1 MFLLDPANVD
11 PASVD
16 SASVDPGPGAPQD
29 LVFSAS
35 DLVAASECEYRT
47 LRILDEKLG
56 RSPKAEFPDDV
67 MQRRAGALG
76 DKHEAKVL
84 AGLIAQYGEWDAARG
99 SGVYSIERGENSRG
113 GLAAKQAETEL
124 ALRAGADVVFQATFF
139 DGEFLGYADFIV
151 NEAAGT
157 GVPGRYEVWDTKL
170 ARHAK
175 VGALLQLAAYGDQ
188 LMGMGLDPAPR
199 VTLVL
204 GAVVDGDYV
213 RSHHSLPD
221 LLPVFRERRDRF
233 RALTAAHREGGS
245 AVQWQ
250 QPGVAYCGRCNYCA
264 EQVQSH
270 RDLLMVGGMTT
281 LRRKKLIAD
290 GITTIDALADLP
302 PGRASGS
309 MVRLRD
315 QARMQLGRDIPDG
328 SRTFAKDG
336 EDHTVTFKV
345 LPENALAT
353 IPAPSPGD
361 IFFDFEGDPLWQDPA
376 TSQWG
381 LEYLFGVVE
390 APVAKTL
397 VADGDATGAH
407 AADKPVFRPFWA
419 HSRNEER
426 QAFLDFL
433 AYVEE
438 RRARYPDMH
447 VYHYAAYEK
456 SALRNLSVRHLAGE
470 EIVDDWLRDGL
481 LVDLY
486 ATARHSLR
494 ISEPSYS
501 IKKLE
506 PLYMGDNLRSGDV
519 KDAGASVVAYAGYC
533 AARDDGDPTTAAQ
546 ILASISD
553 YNEYDCL
560 STLRLRHWLLGLRPL
575 QAGGPQPGGSS
586 DDGGRAAPSS
596 SAVAAPP
603 PLPEPEPT
611 PEERRL
617 KEYLAGLPDTR
628 PWTNDERAI
637 AMVAAAMGYHRRERK
652 QFWWE
657 HFDRTESEID
667 NWSDHRNVFVV
678 DTAEVLTDWVLAKPG
693 ARMRTRTLKLTGTM
707 SEGSDFKPATT
718 WCRLYDSP
726 VPDGL
731 KDPLGSP
738 AGRGFTFGTLVTAVA
753 DHPRVA
759 GQSTLTI
766 EERETGKVPA
776 YPHIPVALTE
786 DQPIRTASIEAALAE
801 LVQIVG
807 ASVPALPEHPG
818 VDILRKVPPRFLSL
832 PTPAAV
838 EADSGGAADYVT
850 AITASLLDLDRSYL
864 AVQGPPGT
872 GKTYVGSHVI
882 ARLVDAGWKIG
893 VVGQSHAVVENML
906 GTAIETAGVD
916 PARVAKK
923 LAAPHPVLW
932 HRTSDDD
939 VAALLG
945 SPGGCLVGGTAWTM
959 TGRSVP
965 AGSLDLL
972 VIDEAGQFS
981 LANTLAVARAAKR
994 LLLLGDPQQ
1003 LPQVTQGSHPEPVDE
1018 SALGWLAAGHATLPT
1033 ELGYFLADSWRMHPD
1048 LCRAV
1053 SVLSYEGKL
1062 EAAPAA
1068 SLRSLAELPA
1078 GVDTVFV
1085 VHNGNTTSSAEE
1097 AAEVVRQAQRHIG
1110 LKWIPGGDKPA
1121 RALTPEDILVVAA
1134 YNAQVQLIRQALQH
1148 AGLAGVRVGTVDK
1161 FQGQEAPVVL
1171 VSMACSAVAEAP
1183 RGAEFLLNRNRINV
1197 AVSRGQWRAV
1207 IIRSPGLTNYMPA
1220 KPAALE
1226 ELGAFIGL
1234 SVNHVPPAKQG
1245 RFMG

>member
-1 MFLLDPANVD
+1 MFLLDPAT
-11 PASVD
+11 AE
-16 SASVDPGPGAPQD
+16 PGAVEPGAAPD
-29 LVFSAS
+29 LVFSAT

-56 RSPKAEFPDDV
+56 RSPKADFPEDE

-84 AGLIAQYGEWDAARG
+84 AGLIAQYGEWDAGRG
-99 SGVYSIERGENSRG
+99 AGVYSIGRGDAVRAD
-113 GLAAKQAETEL
+113 LVAKQAETEL

-157 GVPGRYEVWDTKL
+157 GMPGRYEVWDTKL

-188 LMGMGLDPAPR
+188 LIGMGLDPSPK

-213 RSHHSLPD
+213 RSIHSLPD
-221 LLPVFRERRDRF
+221 LLPVFRERRDHF
-233 RALTAAHREGGS
+233 RALTAGHREGGS
-245 AVQWQ
+245 AVRWQ
-250 QPGVAYCGRCNYCA
+250 QPGITCCGRCTYCA
-264 EQVQSH
+264 EQVQAH
-270 RDLLMVGGMTT
+270 RDLLMVGGMST
-281 LRRKKLIAD
+281 LRRKKLLAE

-302 PGRASGS
+302 PERATGS
-309 MVRLRD
+309 LARLRD
-315 QARMQLGRDIPDG
+315 QARMQLGRDVPHG
-328 SRTFAKDG
+328 SRTFTKDG
-336 EDHTVTFKV
+336 EDHTVSFKV
-345 LPENALAT
+345 LPGNALGS

-381 LEYLFGVVE
+381 LEYLFGVIE
-390 APVAKTL
+390 APDAN
-397 VADGDATGAH
+397 AD
-407 AADKPVFRPFWA
+407 AAGKPVFRPFWA
-419 HSRNEER
+419 HSRSEER

-456 SALRNLSVRHLAGE
+456 SALRNLSVTHLAGE
-470 EIVDDWLRDGL
+470 DIVDNWLREGV

-506 PLYMGDNLRSGDV
+506 PLYMGSNLRSGDV
-519 KDAGASVVAYAGYC
+519 KDAGASVVAYAAYC
-533 AARDDGDPTTAAQ
+533 AARDDGDAAGARG

-560 STLRLRHWLLGLRPL
+560 STLRLRDWLLDLRSSAAGAPPGEPSGADTHDAGPQRPL
-575 QAGGPQPGGSS
+575 
-586 DDGGRAAPSS
+586 
-596 SAVAAPP
+596 
-603 PLPEPEPT
+603 LPDVPDAEPT
-611 PEERRL
+611 PEELRL
-617 KEYLAGLPDTR
+617 REYLASLPDTR

-637 AMVAAAMGYHRRERK
+637 AMVAAATGYHRRERK

-667 NWSDHRNVFVV
+667 HWSEHRNVFVV
-678 DTAEVLTDWVLAKPG
+678 DSAEVVSDWVLARPTV
-693 ARMRTRTLKLTGTM
+693 RMRTRVVRLSGTM
-707 SEGSDFKPATT
+707 SEGSDFKPGST

-731 KDPLGSP
+731 EDPQGNLL
-738 AGRGFTFGTLVTAVA
+738 ARGYAFGTVVTAVE
-753 DHPRVA
+753 DHPDVPGR
-759 GQSTLTI
+759 TIITI
-766 EERETGKVPA
+766 EEKETGKVPA
-776 YPHIPVALTE
+776 YPHFPVALTE
-786 DQPIRTASIEAALAE
+786 DQPVATVSIEAALAE
-801 LVQIVG
+801 LAQSVG
-807 ASVPALPEHPG
+807 ASVPLLPEHPG
-818 VDILRKVPPRFLSL
+818 VDILRKVPPRFHSL
-832 PTPAAV
+832 PGPADV
-838 EADSGGAADYVT
+838 GTDSSGAADYAT
-850 AITASLLDLDRSYL
+850 AITRSLLDLDHSYL

-872 GKTYVGSHVI
+872 GKTFVGSHVI
-882 ARLVDAGWKIG
+882 ARLVEEGWKIG

-906 GTAIETAGVD
+906 CTAINTAGVD
-916 PARVAKK
+916 PDCVAKK
-923 LAAPHPVLW
+923 LVSKHDVPW
-932 HRTSDDD
+932 RRTKETD
-939 VAALLG
+939 VAALLA

-959 TGRSVP
+959 TGKSVP

-981 LANTLAVARAAKR
+981 LANTLAVARSAKR

-1033 ELGYFLADSWRMHPD
+1033 ELGYFLADSWRMHPE

-1053 SVLSYEGKL
+1053 SVLSYDGKL
-1062 EAAPAA
+1062 ESAPAA
-1068 SLRSLAELPA
+1068 SLRSLAEVPP
-1078 GVDTVFV
+1078 GVETVLV
-1085 VHNGNTTSSAEE
+1085 EHSGNTTSSPEE
-1097 AAEVVRQAQRHIG
+1097 AAEVVRQARRHIG
-1110 LKWIPGGDKPA
+1110 RKWIGGGEPPA
-1121 RALTPEDILVVAA
+1121 RPLAAEDVLVVAA
-1134 YNAQVQLIRQALQH
+1134 YNAQVQLIRHALQG
-1148 AGLAGVRVGTVDK
+1148 AGLDGVRVGTVDK

-1207 IIRSPGLTNYMPA
+1207 IVRSPELTNYMPR
-1220 KPAALE
+1220 KPKVLE

-1234 SVNHVPPAKQG
+1234 SPRTVGGWTVGGLTTAGRTSAGRPPAA
-1245 RFMG
+1245 

>member
-1 MFLLDPANVD
+1 MFLLDPAT
-11 PASVD
+11 A
-16 SASVDPGPGAPQD
+16 DPGAAPD

-56 RSPKAEFPDDV
+56 RTPKADFPDDE

-84 AGLIAQYGEWDAARG
+84 AGLIAQYGEWEAGRG
-99 SGVYSIERGENSRG
+99 AGVYSIERGGNVRAD
-113 GLAAKQAETEL
+113 LVAKQAETEL

-157 GVPGRYEVWDTKL
+157 GLPGRYEVWDTKL

-188 LMGMGLDPAPR
+188 LIGMGLGPSPK

-213 RSHHSLPD
+213 RSVHSLPD

-233 RALTAAHREGGS
+233 RALTAAHRDAGS
-245 AVQWQ
+245 AVQWLQ
-250 QPGVAYCGRCNYCA
+250 AGITCCGRCTYCA
-264 EQVQSH
+264 EEVQAH
-270 RDLLMVGGMTT
+270 RDLLMVGGMST
-281 LRRKKLIAD
+281 LRRKKLLAE
-290 GITTIDALADLP
+290 GISTIDALADLP
-302 PGRASGS
+302 ADRAAGS
-309 MVRLRD
+309 LARLRD
-315 QARMQLGRDIPDG
+315 QARMQLGRDVPHG
-328 SRTFAKDG
+328 ARTFTKDG
-336 EDHTVTFKV
+336 EDHTVSFKV
-345 LPENALAT
+345 LPENTLAS

-381 LEYLFGVVE
+381 LEYLFGVIE
-390 APVAKTL
+390 AP
-397 VADGDATGAH
+397 DAA
-407 AADKPVFRPFWA
+407 ASVADKPVFRPFWA
-419 HSRNEER
+419 HSRSEER

-456 SALRNLSVRHLAGE
+456 SALRNLSVTHLAGE
-470 EIVDDWLRDGL
+470 DIVDNWLREGV

-506 PLYMGDNLRSGDV
+506 PLYMGSNLRSGDV
-519 KDAGASVVAYAGYC
+519 KDAGASVVAYAAYC
-533 AARDDGDPTTAAQ
+533 AARDDGDAAGARG

-560 STLRLRHWLLGLRPL
+560 STLRLRDWLLHLRSSTPGSP
-575 QAGGPQPGGSS
+575 AGGPSGAQTHDAGGP
-586 DDGGRAAPSS
+586 R
-596 SAVAAPP
+596 
-603 PLPEPEPT
+603 PLLPDVPEAEPT
-611 PEERRL
+611 PEELRL
-617 KEYLAGLPDTR
+617 REYLAGLPDTR

-637 AMVAAAMGYHRRERK
+637 AMVAAATGYHRRERK

-667 NWSDHRNVFVV
+667 HWSEHRNVFVV
-678 DTAEVLTDWVLAKPG
+678 DSAEAVSDWVLARPTV
-693 ARMRTRTLKLTGTM
+693 RMRTRVLKLSGSM
-707 SEGSDFKPATT
+707 SEGSDFKPGST

-731 KDPLGSP
+731 EDPKGNLL
-738 AGRGFTFGTLVTAVA
+738 ARGYAFGTLVTSVE
-753 DHPRVA
+753 DHPDVP
-759 GQSTLTI
+759 GKTIITI
-766 EERETGKVPA
+766 EEKETGKVPA
-776 YPHIPVALTE
+776 YPHFPVALTE
-786 DQPIRTASIEAALAE
+786 DQPVATLSIEAALAE
-801 LVQIVG
+801 LAQSVG
-807 ASVPALPEHPG
+807 ASVPRLPEHPG
-818 VDILRKVPPRFLSL
+818 VDILRKVPPRFRSL
-832 PTPAAV
+832 PGPAGV
-838 EADSGGAADYVT
+838 GTDSSGAADYVT
-850 AITASLLDLDRSYL
+850 AITRSLLDLDRSYL

-882 ARLVDAGWKIG
+882 ARLVEEGWKIG

-906 GTAIETAGVD
+906 CTAIRTAGVD
-916 PARVAKK
+916 PDRVAKK
-923 LAAPHPVLW
+923 LVSKHDVPWRHSKE
-932 HRTSDDD
+932 TD
-939 VAALLG
+939 VAAVLA
-945 SPGGCLVGGTAWTM
+945 SRGGCLVGGTAWTM
-959 TGRSVP
+959 TGKSVP
-965 AGSLDLL
+965 TGSLDLL

-981 LANTLAVARAAKR
+981 LANTLAVARSAKR

-1018 SALGWLAAGHATLPT
+1018 SALGWLAAGHATLPA
-1033 ELGYFLADSWRMHPD
+1033 ELGYFLADSWRMHPE

-1062 EAAPAA
+1062 ESAPAA
-1068 SLRSLAELPA
+1068 SLRSLAEVPP
-1078 GVDTVFV
+1078 GVETVFV
-1085 VHNGNTTSSAEE
+1085 PHSGNTTSSPEE
-1097 AAEVVRQAQRHIG
+1097 AAEVVSQARRHIG
-1110 LKWIPGGDKPA
+1110 LKWTGGGDAPA
-1121 RALTPEDILVVAA
+1121 RPLSANDVLVVAA
-1134 YNAQVQLIRQALQH
+1134 YNAQVQLIRHTLQQ
-1148 AGLAGVRVGTVDK
+1148 AGLDGVRVGTVDK

-1207 IIRSPGLTNYMPA
+1207 ILRSPELTNYMPR
-1220 KPAALE
+1220 KPEVLE

-1234 SVNHVPPAKQG
+1234 SPRTGSG
-1245 RFMG
+1245 RSRAPSKATVSGR

>member
-1 MFLLDPANVD
+1 MFLLDPAIESGT
-11 PASVD
+11 P
-16 SASVDPGPGAPQD
+16 D

-35 DLVAASECEYRT
+35 DLVAANECEYRT

-56 RSPKAEFPDDV
+56 RSPKAQFPEDE
-67 MQRRAGALG
+67 MQRRAGKLG
-76 DKHEAKVL
+76 DRHEEKVL
-84 AGLIAQYGEWDAARG
+84 AGLIQQYGSWDAGRG
-99 SGVYSIERGENSRG
+99 AGVYCIDRGDNTRG
-113 GLAAKQAETEL
+113 DLLAKQAETEL

-157 GVPGRYEVWDTKL
+157 ANPGRYEVWDTKL

-188 LMGMGLDPAPR
+188 LIGMGLEPSPR

-233 RALTAAHREGGS
+233 RELTAAHREQDA

-250 QPGVAYCGRCNYCA
+250 QAGVTYCGRCNYCA
-264 EQVQSH
+264 EQVQAH

-281 LRRKKLIAD
+281 VRRKKLIAE
-290 GITTIDALADLP
+290 GITTIDALAGLP
-302 PGRASGS
+302 PGKASGS
-309 MVRLRD
+309 VVRLRD
-315 QARMQLGRDIPDG
+315 QARMQLGRDVPDG
-328 SRTFAKDG
+328 SRTFTKDG
-336 EDHTVTFKV
+336 EEHTVAFKV

-390 APVAKTL
+390 APAGQ
-397 VADGDATGAH
+397 DGGGGR
-407 AADKPVFRPFWA
+407 PVFRPFWA
-419 HSRNEER
+419 HSRSGER

-438 RRARYPDMH
+438 RRARFPDMH

-470 EIVDDWLRDGL
+470 DIVDNWLREGV

-506 PLYMGDNLRSGDV
+506 PLYMGANLRSGEV
-519 KDAGASVVAYAGYC
+519 KDAGASVVAYAAYC
-533 AARDDGDPTTAAQ
+533 AARDGGDTAEAAR

-560 STLRLRHWLLGLRPL
+560 STLRLRDWLLELRGSAPGPLRP
-575 QAGGPQPGGSS
+575 GVPE
-586 DDGGRAAPSS
+586 
-596 SAVAAPP
+596 APP
-603 PLPEPEPT
+603 APEAPRVPKVAEAQPT
-611 PEERRL
+611 PGELRL
-617 KEYLAGLPDTR
+617 QEYLAGLPDTR

-637 AMVAAAMGYHRRERK
+637 AMVAAATGYHRRERK

-657 HFDRTESEID
+657 HFDRTEAEID
-667 NWSDHRNVFVV
+667 HWSDHRNVFVV
-678 DTAEVLTDWVLAKPG
+678 DTAEVVADWAMAKPT
-693 ARMRTRTLKLTGTM
+693 ARMRTRTLRLTGTM
-707 SEGSDFKPATT
+707 SEGSDFKPGST

-726 VPDGL
+726 LPEGL
-731 KDPLGSP
+731 EESSGT
-738 AGRGFTFGTLVTAVA
+738 AGRGFTFGTLVTAVE
-753 DHPRVA
+753 DHPRIP
-759 GQSTLTI
+759 GQSRITI
-766 EERETGKVPA
+766 EEKETGKVPA

-786 DQPIRTASIEAALAE
+786 DQPLRTASIEAALAE
-801 LVQIVG
+801 LAEDVG
-807 ASVPALPEHPG
+807 AVVPSLPRHPG
-818 VDILRKVPPRFLSL
+818 VDILRKLPPRFRSLSG
-832 PTPAAV
+832 PAPVGAGSP
-838 EADSGGAADYVT
+838 ETGNSGAPDYVT
-850 AITASLLDLDRSYL
+850 AITGSLLDLDHSYL

-882 ARLVDAGWKIG
+882 ARLVRQGWKVG

-906 GTAIETAGVD
+906 CTAIESAGVD
-916 PARVAKK
+916 PGRVAKK
-923 LAAPHPVLW
+923 VVGDHAVPW
-932 HRTSDDD
+932 QQKKDDD
-939 VAALLG
+939 VAALLA
-945 SPGGCLVGGTAWTM
+945 SPGGALVGGTAWAL
-959 TGRSVP
+959 TGKSVP

-1018 SALGWLAAGHATLPT
+1018 SALGWLAAGHATLPE

-1053 SVLSYEGKL
+1053 SVLNYDGKL

-1078 GVDTVFV
+1078 GVETVFV
-1085 VHNGNTTSSAEE
+1085 AHAGNTTSSLEE
-1097 AAEVVRQAQRHIG
+1097 AAEVVRQARRHLG

-1121 RALTPEDILVVAA
+1121 RPLAAEDLLVVAA
-1134 YNAQVQLIRQALQH
+1134 YNAQVQLIRQELQH
-1148 AGLAGVRVGTVDK
+1148 AGLPDVRVGTVDK
-1161 FQGQEAPVVL
+1161 FQGQEAPVVV

-1207 IIRSPGLTNYMPA
+1207 IVRSPELTNYMPS
-1220 KPAALE
+1220 KPGGLE

-1234 SVNHVPPAKQG
+1234 SPGSLRPGSHQRTGSHQPRQPPT
-1245 RFMG
+1245 R

>member
-1 MFLLDPANVD
+1 MFLLEPAT
-11 PASVD
+11 AH
-16 SASVDPGPGAPQD
+16 PGAAPD

-56 RSPKAEFPDDV
+56 RTPKAEFPDDE

-84 AGLIAQYGEWDAARG
+84 AGLIARYGLWDAGRG
-99 SGVYSIERGENSRG
+99 GGVYSIERGENVRAD
-113 GLAAKQAETEL
+113 LVAKQAETEL

-157 GVPGRYEVWDTKL
+157 GTGRYEVWDTKL

-188 LMGMGLDPAPR
+188 LIGMGLDPSPK

-213 RSHHSLPD
+213 RSVHSLPD

-233 RALTAAHREGGS
+233 RALTAAHREGGT
-245 AVQWQ
+245 AVQWRQ
-250 QPGVAYCGRCNYCA
+250 SGISCCGRCNYCA
-264 EQVQSH
+264 AEVQAH
-270 RDLLMVGGMTT
+270 RDLLMVGGMST

-302 PGRASGS
+302 PDKAPGS
-309 MVRLRD
+309 LLRLRD
-315 QARMQLGRDIPDG
+315 QARMQLGRDVPHG
-328 SRTFAKDG
+328 SRTFTKDG
-336 EDHTVTFKV
+336 EDHTVSFKV
-345 LPENALAT
+345 LPQNALAS

-381 LEYLFGVVE
+381 LEYLFGVIE
-390 APVAKTL
+390 AP
-397 VADGDATGAH
+397 DARAGAG
-407 AADKPVFRPFWA
+407 DKPVFRPFWA
-419 HSRNEER
+419 HSRSEER

-438 RRARYPDMH
+438 RRGRYPDMH

-456 SALRNLSVRHLAGE
+456 SALRNLSVTHLAGE
-470 EIVDDWLRDGL
+470 DIVDNWLREGV

-506 PLYMGDNLRSGDV
+506 PLYMGSNLRSGDV
-519 KDAGASVVAYAGYC
+519 KDAGASVVAYAAYC
-533 AARDDGDPTTAAQ
+533 AARDDGDAQ
-546 ILASISD
+546 GARGILASISD

-560 STLRLRHWLLGLRPL
+560 STLRLRDWLLHLRSSAAGSPVGEPSGAETHDAGALRPL
-575 QAGGPQPGGSS
+575 LR
-586 DDGGRAAPSS
+586 D
-596 SAVAAPP
+596 V
-603 PLPEPEPT
+603 PEAEPT
-611 PEERRL
+611 AEELRL
-617 KEYLAGLPDTR
+617 REYLAGLPDTR
-628 PWTNDERAI
+628 PWTNDERAT
-637 AMVAAAMGYHRRERK
+637 AMVAAATGYHRRERK

-667 NWSDHRNVFVV
+667 HWSEHRNVFVV
-678 DTAEVLTDWVLAKPG
+678 DSAEVVTEWALARPTV
-693 ARMRTRTLKLTGTM
+693 RMRTRVLRLSGTM
-707 SEGSDFKPATT
+707 SEGSDFKPGST

-731 KDPLGSP
+731 EDPQGNLLARGYAFGSV
-738 AGRGFTFGTLVTAVA
+738 VTAVE
-753 DHPRVA
+753 DHPDVP
-759 GQSTLTI
+759 GKTLITI
-766 EERETGKVPA
+766 EEKETGKVPA
-776 YPHIPVALTE
+776 YPHFPVALTE
-786 DQPIRTASIEAALAE
+786 DQPVATASIEAALAE
-801 LVQIVG
+801 LAQAVG

-818 VDILRKVPPRFLSL
+818 VDILRKVPPRFRSL
-832 PTPAAV
+832 PGPAGV
-838 EADSGGAADYVT
+838 GTDSSGAADYVT
-850 AITASLLDLDRSYL
+850 AITTSLLDLDQSYL

-882 ARLVDAGWKIG
+882 ARLVEEGWNIG

-906 GTAIETAGVD
+906 CTAINTAGVD
-916 PARVAKK
+916 PDRVAKK
-923 LAAPHPVLW
+923 LVSKHDVPWRHTKEA
-932 HRTSDDD
+932 D
-939 VAALLG
+939 VAALLA
-945 SPGGCLVGGTAWTM
+945 SRGGCLVGGTAWTM
-959 TGRSVP
+959 TGKSVP

-981 LANTLAVARAAKR
+981 LANTLAVARSAKR

-1033 ELGYFLADSWRMHPD
+1033 ELGYFLADSWRMHPE

-1053 SVLSYEGKL
+1053 SVLSYDGKL
-1062 EAAPAA
+1062 ESAPAA
-1068 SLRSLAELPA
+1068 SLRSLAEVPP
-1078 GVDTVFV
+1078 GVETVFIE
-1085 VHNGNTTSSAEE
+1085 HSGNTTSSPEE
-1097 AAEVVRQAQRHIG
+1097 AAEVVRQARRHIG
-1110 LKWIPGGDKPA
+1110 LKWMGGGGPPA
-1121 RALTPEDILVVAA
+1121 RLLSAEDVLVVAA
-1134 YNAQVQLIRQALQH
+1134 YNAQVQLIRHALQQ
-1148 AGLAGVRVGTVDK
+1148 AGLDGVRVGTVDK

-1207 IIRSPGLTNYMPA
+1207 ILRSPELTNYMPR
-1220 KPAALE
+1220 KPEVLE
-1226 ELGAFIGL
+1226 QLGAFIGL
-1234 SVNHVPPAKQG
+1234 SPRTGAG
-1245 RFMG
+1245 RPGRSSNEPGPSKATVSGR

>member
-1 MFLLDPANVD
+1 MFLLDPATET
-11 PASVD
+11 
-16 SASVDPGPGAPQD
+16 GAPD

-47 LRILDEKLG
+47 LRVLDEKLG
-56 RSPKAEFPDDV
+56 RSPKAEFPDDE
-67 MQRRAGALG
+67 MQRRAGTLG
-76 DKHEAKVL
+76 DRHEAKVL
-84 AGLIAQYGEWDAARG
+84 AGLVAKYGLWEAGRG
-99 SGVYSIERGENSRG
+99 AGVYSLERGDNTRG
-113 GLAAKQAETEL
+113 DLLAKHAETEL

-157 GVPGRYEVWDTKL
+157 GSLGRYEVWDTKL

-188 LMGMGLDPAPR
+188 LIGMGLDPSPR

-233 RALTAAHREGGS
+233 RDLTAAHRAQDS

-250 QPGVAYCGRCNYCA
+250 QPGVTHCGRCNYCA
-264 EQVQSH
+264 EQVQAH
-270 RDLLMVGGMTT
+270 RDLLMVGGMST
-281 LRRKKLIAD
+281 LRRKKLMAE

-309 MVRLRD
+309 VVRLRD
-315 QARMQLGRDIPDG
+315 QARMQLGRDLPDG
-328 SRTFAKDG
+328 SRTFTKDG

-345 LPENALAT
+345 LPENALGT

-390 APVAKTL
+390 APVDP
-397 VADGDATGAH
+397 ADMSEDSSRVGPKGAG
-407 AADKPVFRPFWA
+407 KPVFRPFWA
-419 HSRNEER
+419 HSRNQER
-426 QAFLDFL
+426 QAFLEFL

-438 RRARYPDMH
+438 RRGRYPDMH

-470 EIVDDWLRDGL
+470 DIVDNWLREGV

-506 PLYMGDNLRSGDV
+506 PLYMGENLRSGDV
-519 KDAGASVVAYAGYC
+519 KDAGASVVAYAAYC
-533 AARDDGDPTTAAQ
+533 AARDGGDTAEAAT

-560 STLRLRHWLLGLRPL
+560 STLRLRDWLLGLRDSVSPRRHP
-575 QAGGPQPGGSS
+575 AGVGPGTGKM
-586 DDGGRAAPSS
+586 DDGGT
-596 SAVAAPP
+596 
-603 PLPEPEPT
+603 PLRLQPDLPQGPEVHEAQPT
-611 PEERRL
+611 PGELRL
-617 KEYLAGLPDTR
+617 QKYLATLPDTR
-628 PWTNDERAI
+628 PWTPDERAI
-637 AMVAAAMGYHRRERK
+637 AMVAAATGYHRRERK

-657 HFDRTESEID
+657 HFDRTEAEID
-667 NWSDHRNVFVV
+667 RWSDHRNVFVV
-678 DTAEVLTDWVLAKPG
+678 DTAEVVADWALAKPTV
-693 ARMRTRTLKLTGTM
+693 RMRTRTLRLTGTM
-707 SEGSDFKPATT
+707 SEGSDFKPGST

-726 VPDGL
+726 LPDGL
-731 KDPLGSP
+731 QESSGTT
-738 AGRGFTFGTLVTAVA
+738 GRGFTFGTLVTAVE
-753 DHPRVA
+753 DHPRIP
-759 GQSTLTI
+759 GQSIITI
-766 EERETGKVPA
+766 EEKETGKVPA
-776 YPHIPVALTE
+776 YPHMPVALTE
-786 DQPIRTASIEAALAE
+786 DQPVRTASIEAALAE
-801 LVQIVG
+801 LAERVG
-807 ASVPALPEHPG
+807 AAVPCLPRHPG
-818 VDILRKVPPRFLSL
+818 VDILRKLPPRFRSLSG
-832 PTPAAV
+832 PAPAGGGSP
-838 EADSGGAADYVT
+838 ETAGSGAADYAG
-850 AITASLLDLDRSYL
+850 AITASLLDLDHSYL

-882 ARLVDAGWKIG
+882 AGLVSRGWKIG

-906 GTAIETAGVD
+906 RTAIESAGVD
-916 PARVAKK
+916 PSRVAKK
-923 LAAPHPVLW
+923 VVGAHAVPW
-932 HRTSDDD
+932 HRKKDDD
-939 VAALLG
+939 VAALLA
-945 SPGGCLVGGTAWTM
+945 SPGGALVGGTAWTM
-959 TGRSVP
+959 TGKSVP

-1003 LPQVTQGSHPEPVDE
+1003 LPQVSQGAHPEPVDE
-1018 SALGWLAAGHATLPT
+1018 SALGWLAAGHATLP
-1033 ELGYFLADSWRMHPD
+1033 ENLGYFLADSWRMHPE

-1053 SVLSYEGKL
+1053 SVLSYDGKL
-1062 EAAPAA
+1062 ESAPAA
-1068 SLRSLAELPA
+1068 SLRSLAGLPA
-1078 GVDTVFV
+1078 GVETVFV
-1085 VHNGNTTSSAEE
+1085 PHTGNTTSSVEE

-1110 LKWIPGGDKPA
+1110 LKWIPGGDQPA
-1121 RALTPEDILVVAA
+1121 RPLTAEDILVVAA
-1134 YNAQVQLIRQALQH
+1134 YNAQVQLIRQELQV
-1148 AGLAGVRVGTVDK
+1148 ADLAGVRVGTVDK
-1161 FQGQEAPVVL
+1161 FQGQQAPVVV

-1207 IIRSPGLTNYMPA
+1207 IVRSPELTNYMPS

-1226 ELGAFIGL
+1226 ELGAFLGL
-1234 SVNHVPPAKQG
+1234 SPGKSAAKPPATP
-1245 RFMG
+1245 R

>member
-1 MFLLDPANVD
+1 MFLLDPACTD
-11 PASVD
+11 PHS
-16 SASVDPGPGAPQD
+16 SAPD

-56 RSPKAEFPDDV
+56 RSPKAEFPDDE

-84 AGLIAQYGEWDAARG
+84 ASLITRYGAWDAGRG
-99 SGVYSIERGENSRG
+99 GGVYSIERGQNVRSD
-113 GLAAKQAETEL
+113 LLAKQAETEL

-157 GVPGRYEVWDTKL
+157 GNPGRYEVWDTKL

-188 LMGMGLDPAPR
+188 LIGMGLEPAPK

-204 GAVVDGDYV
+204 GAVQDGEYV
-213 RSHHSLPD
+213 CSVHSLTD

-233 RALTAAHREGGS
+233 RSLAGTHRGGDS
-245 AVQWQ
+245 PVQWRQ
-250 QPGVAYCGRCNYCA
+250 SGITYCGRCPYCA

-270 RDLLMVGGMTT
+270 HDLLMVGGMT
-281 LRRKKLIAD
+281 LGRRKKLLAD
-290 GITTIDALADLP
+290 GITTIEELADLP
-302 PGRASGS
+302 AGRAAGS
-309 MVRLRD
+309 LARLRD

-328 SRTFAKDG
+328 SRTFIKDG
-336 EDHTVTFKV
+336 QEHTVTFKV
-345 LPENALAT
+345 LPENALAS

-376 TSQWG
+376 TGKWG
-381 LEYLFGVVE
+381 LEYLFGVIE
-390 APVAKTL
+390 APVAG
-397 VADGDATGAH
+397 ADPAG
-407 AADKPVFRPFWA
+407 PVVFRPFWA
-419 HSRNEER
+419 HSRSEER

-433 AYVEE
+433 AYVEA

-456 SALRNLSVRHLAGE
+456 TALRNLSVTHLAGE
-470 EIVDDWLRDGL
+470 DIVDDWLREGV

-486 ATARHSLR
+486 AVARHSLR

-533 AARDDGDPTTAAQ
+533 AARDDGDSARAAE

-560 STLRLRHWLLGLRPL
+560 STLRLRDWLLGLR
-575 QAGGPQPGGSS
+575 GSGPSASSRPGGKH
-586 DDGGRAAPSS
+586 DDGALLPRQ
-596 SAVAAPP
+596 VAAADA
-603 PLPEPEPT
+603 EAT
-611 PEERRL
+611 VEEATAEEVRL
-617 KEYLAGLPDTR
+617 REYLDGLPDTR
-628 PWTNDERAI
+628 PWTNDERAV
-637 AMVAAAMGYHRRERK
+637 AMVAAATGYHRRERK

-657 HFDRTESEID
+657 HFDRTESELD

-678 DTAEVLTDWVLAKPG
+678 DTAEILTDWTLARPKV
-693 ARMRTRTLKLTGTM
+693 RMRTRTLRLSGTM
-707 SEGSDFKPATT
+707 SEGSDFRPGST
-718 WCRLYDSP
+718 WCRLYDAP

-731 KDPLGSP
+731 QDPQGNHS
-738 AGRGFTFGTLVTAVA
+738 ARGFAFGTLVTEVK
-753 DHPRVA
+753 DHPDIPGR
-759 GQSTLTI
+759 TIITI
-766 EERETGKVPA
+766 EEKETGKVPA
-776 YPHIPVALTE
+776 YPHIPLALTE
-786 DQPIRTASIEAALAE
+786 DEPVRTASIEAALAE
-801 LVQIVG
+801 LAQRVG
-807 ASVPALPEHPG
+807 ASVPRLPEHPG
-818 VDILRKVPPRFLSL
+818 VDILRKIPPRFRSL
-832 PTPAAV
+832 PAPAAA
-838 EADSGGAADYVT
+838 EINADPGSVPDYAS
-850 AITASLLDLDRSYL
+850 AITASLLDLDHSYL

-872 GKTYVGSHVI
+872 GKTHVGSQVI
-882 ARLVDAGWKIG
+882 ALLVAHGWKIG
-893 VVGQSHAVVENML
+893 VVGQSHNVVENML
-906 GTAIETAGVD
+906 CTAIKTAGVD

-923 LAAPHPVLW
+923 LSAPHEVPW
-932 HRTSDDD
+932 RQTTDKD
-939 VAALLG
+939 VAALLA
-945 SPGGCLVGGTAWTM
+945 SQGGCLIGGTAWTM
-959 TGRSVP
+959 TGSSVP

-981 LANTLAVARAAKR
+981 LANTLAVARAANR

-1018 SALGWLAAGHATLPT
+1018 SALGWLAAGHATLPD
-1033 ELGYFLADSWRMHPD
+1033 ELGYFLADSWRMHPE

-1053 SVLSYEGKL
+1053 SVLSYDGKL
-1062 EAAPAA
+1062 ESAPAA
-1068 SLRSLAELPA
+1068 SLRSLAELPP

-1085 VHNGNTTSSAEE
+1085 EHSGNTTCSSEE
-1097 AAEVVRQAQRHIG
+1097 AAEIVRQAQRHIG
-1110 LKWIPGGDKPA
+1110 LKWIPDGDKPA
-1121 RALTPEDILVVAA
+1121 RPLTPEDILVVAA
-1134 YNAQVQLIRQALQH
+1134 YNAQVQLIRQALGR
-1148 AGLAGVRVGTVDK
+1148 AGLDGVRVGTVDK
-1161 FQGQEAPVVL
+1161 FQGQQAPVVL

-1183 RGAEFLLNRNRINV
+1183 RGADFLLNRNRINV

-1207 IIRSPGLTNYMPA
+1207 LVRSPELTNYMPA

-1234 SVNHVPPAKQG
+1234 SPREQH
-1245 RFMG
+1245 

>member
-1 MFLLDPANVD
+1 M
-11 PASVD
+11 
-16 SASVDPGPGAPQD
+16 
-29 LVFSAS
+29 FSAS

-56 RSPKAEFPDDV
+56 RSPKAQFPEDE
-67 MQRRAGALG
+67 MQRRAGKLG
-76 DKHEAKVL
+76 DRHEEKVL
-84 AGLIAQYGEWDAARG
+84 AGLIQQYGTWDAGRG
-99 SGVYSIERGENSRG
+99 AGVYSIDRGDNTRAD
-113 GLAAKQAETEL
+113 LLAKQAETEL

-157 GVPGRYEVWDTKL
+157 GNPGRYEVWDTKL

-188 LMGMGLDPAPR
+188 LIGMGLEPSPR

-204 GAVVDGDYV
+204 GAVVAGDYV

-233 RALTAAHREGGS
+233 RDLTAAHREQDS

-250 QPGVAYCGRCNYCA
+250 QTGISYCGRCNYCA
-264 EQVQSH
+264 EQVQAH

-281 LRRKKLIAD
+281 VRRKKLIAE

-302 PGRASGS
+302 PGKASGS
-309 MVRLRD
+309 VVRLRD
-315 QARMQLGRDIPDG
+315 QARMQLGRDLPDG
-328 SRTFAKDG
+328 SRTFTKDG
-336 EDHTVTFKV
+336 EDHTVAFKV
-345 LPENALAT
+345 LPENALAG

-390 APVAKTL
+390 APSAP
-397 VADGDATGAH
+397 AGDSPANDRQEGRP
-407 AADKPVFRPFWA
+407 AARRDDAAGNPVFRPFWA
-419 HSRNEER
+419 HSRSGER

-438 RRARYPDMH
+438 RRARFPDMH

-470 EIVDDWLRDGL
+470 DIVDNWLREGV

-519 KDAGASVVAYAGYC
+519 KDAGASVVAYAAYC
-533 AARDDGDPTTAAQ
+533 AARDGGDAAEAAK

-560 STLRLRHWLLGLRPL
+560 STLRLRDWLLELRDSAPAHDPGHTAAGPGTGQTHDGGAPAPLRPEV
-575 QAGGPQPGGSS
+575 QEPQP
-586 DDGGRAAPSS
+586 
-596 SAVAAPP
+596 
-603 PLPEPEPT
+603 T
-611 PEERRL
+611 PGELRL
-617 KEYLAGLPDTR
+617 QEYLAGLPDTR

-637 AMVAAAMGYHRRERK
+637 AMVAAATGYHRRERK

-657 HFDRTESEID
+657 HFDRTEAEID
-667 NWSDHRNVFVV
+667 LWSDHRNVFVV
-678 DTAEVLTDWVLAKPG
+678 DTAEVVAEWALAKPTV
-693 ARMRTRTLKLTGTM
+693 RMRTRTLRLTGTM
-707 SEGSDFKPATT
+707 SEGSDFKPGST

-726 VPDGL
+726 LPDGL
-731 KDPLGSP
+731 EDTSGTS
-738 AGRGFTFGTLVTAVA
+738 GRGFTFGTLVTAVE
-753 DHPRVA
+753 DHPRIA
-759 GQSTLTI
+759 GQSIITI
-766 EERETGKVPA
+766 EEKETGKVPA

-786 DQPIRTASIEAALAE
+786 DQPVRTASIEAALAE
-801 LVQIVG
+801 LAEEVG
-807 ASVPALPEHPG
+807 AAVPSLPKHPG
-818 VDILRKVPPRFLSL
+818 VDILRKLPPRFRSL
-832 PTPAAV
+832 PGPAPV
-838 EADSGGAADYVT
+838 GDGSPEADGAGAPDYVG
-850 AITASLLDLDRSYL
+850 AITASLLDIDHSYL

-882 ARLVDAGWKIG
+882 ARLVARGWKIG

-906 GTAIETAGVD
+906 CTAIESAGVD

-923 LAAPHPVLW
+923 IVTEHAVPW
-932 HRTSDDD
+932 RQTKDDD
-939 VAALLG
+939 VAALLA
-945 SPGGCLVGGTAWTM
+945 SPGGALIGGTAWTL
-959 TGRSVP
+959 TGKSVP

-981 LANTLAVARAAKR
+981 LANTLAVARSAKR

-1018 SALGWLAAGHATLPT
+1018 SALGWLAAGHATLP
-1033 ELGYFLADSWRMHPD
+1033 ENLGYFLADSWRMHPD

-1053 SVLSYEGKL
+1053 SVLSYDGKL

-1078 GVDTVFV
+1078 GVETAFV
-1085 VHNGNTTSSAEE
+1085 AHSGNTTSSPEE

-1121 RALTPEDILVVAA
+1121 RPLTAEDILVVAA
-1134 YNAQVQLIRQALQH
+1134 YNAQVQLIRHELQL
-1148 AGLAGVRVGTVDK
+1148 AGLSGVRVGTVDK
-1161 FQGQEAPVVL
+1161 FQGQEAPVVV

-1207 IIRSPGLTNYMPA
+1207 IVRSPELTNYMPS
-1220 KPAALE
+1220 KPAVLE

-1234 SVNHVPPAKQG
+1234 GPG
-1245 RFMG
+1245 RRRPGGHQRAGRHQRG

>member
-1 MFLLDPANVD
+1 MFLLDPAT
-11 PASVD
+11 AE
-16 SASVDPGPGAPQD
+16 PGAVAPGAAPD
-29 LVFSAS
+29 LVFSAT

-56 RSPKAEFPDDV
+56 RSAKADFPEDE

-84 AGLIAQYGEWDAARG
+84 AGLIAQYGEWDAGRG
-99 SGVYSIERGENSRG
+99 AGVYSIGRGDAVRAD
-113 GLAAKQAETEL
+113 LVAKQAETEL

-157 GVPGRYEVWDTKL
+157 GMPGRYEVWDTKL

-188 LMGMGLDPAPR
+188 LIGMGLDPSPK

-213 RSHHSLPD
+213 RSVHSLPD
-221 LLPVFRERRDRF
+221 LLPVFRERRDHF
-233 RALTAAHREGGS
+233 RALTSAHREGGG
-245 AVQWQ
+245 AVQWL
-250 QPGVAYCGRCNYCA
+250 QPGITCCGRCTYCA
-264 EQVQSH
+264 EQVQAH
-270 RDLLMVGGMTT
+270 RDLLMVGGMST
-281 LRRKKLIAD
+281 LRRKKLHAE

-302 PGRASGS
+302 PDKAAGS
-309 MVRLRD
+309 LARLRD
-315 QARMQLGRDIPDG
+315 QARMQLGRDVPHG
-328 SRTFAKDG
+328 SRTFTKDG
-336 EDHTVTFKV
+336 EDHTVSFKV
-345 LPENALAT
+345 LPGNTLGS

-381 LEYLFGVVE
+381 LEYLFGVIE
-390 APVAKTL
+390 APD
-397 VADGDATGAH
+397 ADADTEATGR
-407 AADKPVFRPFWA
+407 PVFRPFWA
-419 HSRNEER
+419 HSRSEER

-456 SALRNLSVRHLAGE
+456 SALRNLSVTHLAGE
-470 EIVDDWLRDGL
+470 DIVDNWLREGV

-506 PLYMGDNLRSGDV
+506 PLYMGSNLRSGDV
-519 KDAGASVVAYAGYC
+519 KDAGASVVAYAAYC
-533 AARDDGDPTTAAQ
+533 AARDDGDAAGARG

-560 STLRLRHWLLGLRPL
+560 STLRLRDWLLNLRSSAARLPPGEPFGAETHDAGAQRPL
-575 QAGGPQPGGSS
+575 
-586 DDGGRAAPSS
+586 
-596 SAVAAPP
+596 
-603 PLPEPEPT
+603 LPDVPDAEPT
-611 PEERRL
+611 PEELRL
-617 KEYLAGLPDTR
+617 REYLAGLPDTR

-637 AMVAAAMGYHRRERK
+637 AMVAAATGYHRRERK

-667 NWSDHRNVFVV
+667 HWSEHRNVFVV
-678 DTAEVLTDWVLAKPG
+678 DSAEVVSDWVLARPTV
-693 ARMRTRTLKLTGTM
+693 RMRTRVVRLSGTM
-707 SEGSDFKPATT
+707 SEGSDFKPGST

-731 KDPLGSP
+731 EDPQGNLL
-738 AGRGFTFGTLVTAVA
+738 ARGYAFGTVVTAVK
-753 DHPRVA
+753 DHPDVPGR
-759 GQSTLTI
+759 TIITI
-766 EERETGKVPA
+766 EEKETGKVPA
-776 YPHIPVALTE
+776 YPHFPVALTE
-786 DQPIRTASIEAALAE
+786 DQPVATVSIEAALAE
-801 LVQIVG
+801 LAQSVG
-807 ASVPALPEHPG
+807 ASVPLLPEHPG
-818 VDILRKVPPRFLSL
+818 VDILRKVPPRFHSL
-832 PTPAAV
+832 PGPADV
-838 EADSGGAADYVT
+838 GTDSSGAADYVT
-850 AITASLLDLDRSYL
+850 AITRSLLDLDHSYL

-872 GKTYVGSHVI
+872 GKTFVGSHVI
-882 ARLVDAGWKIG
+882 ARLVEEGWKIG

-906 GTAIETAGVD
+906 CTAINTAGVD
-916 PARVAKK
+916 PDRVAKK
-923 LAAPHPVLW
+923 LVSKHDVPW
-932 HRTSDDD
+932 RRSKETD
-939 VAALLG
+939 VAALLA

-959 TGRSVP
+959 TGKSVP

-981 LANTLAVARAAKR
+981 LANTLAVARSAKR

-1033 ELGYFLADSWRMHPD
+1033 ELGYFLADSWRMHPE

-1053 SVLSYEGKL
+1053 SVLSYDGKL
-1062 EAAPAA
+1062 ESAPAA
-1068 SLRSLAELPA
+1068 SLRSLAEVPP
-1078 GVDTVFV
+1078 GVETVLIE
-1085 VHNGNTTSSAEE
+1085 HSGNTTSSPEE
-1097 AAEVVRQAQRHIG
+1097 AAEVVRQARRHIG
-1110 LKWIPGGDKPA
+1110 RKWIGGGEPPA
-1121 RALTPEDILVVAA
+1121 RPLSAEDVLVVAA
-1134 YNAQVQLIRQALQH
+1134 YNAQVQLIRHALQG
-1148 AGLAGVRVGTVDK
+1148 AGLDGVRVGTVDK

-1207 IIRSPGLTNYMPA
+1207 IVRSPELTNYMPR
-1220 KPAALE
+1220 KPKVLE

-1234 SVNHVPPAKQG
+1234 SPRTGGGLSTAGRTSAGRPPAA
-1245 RFMG
+1245 

>member
-1 MFLLDPANVD
+1 MFLLDPARTGT
-11 PASVD
+11 P
-16 SASVDPGPGAPQD
+16 PD

-35 DLVAASECEYRT
+35 DLVAASVCEYRT

-56 RSPKAEFPDDV
+56 RSPKAEFPDDE

-76 DKHEAKVL
+76 DAHEAKVL
-84 AGLIAQYGEWDAARG
+84 AGLIAQYGIWDAGRG
-99 SGVYSIERGENSRG
+99 AGVYSLERGDNTRG
-113 GLAAKQAETEL
+113 TLLAKHAETEL

-151 NEAAGT
+151 SEAAGT
-157 GVPGRYEVWDTKL
+157 GTPGRYEVWDTKL

-188 LMGMGLDPAPR
+188 LIGMGLDPSPR

-204 GAVVDGDYV
+204 GAVVDGEYV

-233 RALTAAHREGGS
+233 RTLTAAHRECGS

-250 QPGVAYCGRCNYCA
+250 QPGITHCGRCNYCA
-264 EQVQSH
+264 EQVQAH
-270 RDLLMVGGMTT
+270 RDLLMVGGMST
-281 LRRKKLIAD
+281 LRRKKLIAE
-290 GITTIDALADLP
+290 GVTTIDALADLP
-302 PGRASGS
+302 AAQASGS
-309 MVRLRD
+309 VVRLRD
-315 QARMQLGRDIPDG
+315 QARMQLGRDESDG
-328 SRTFAKDG
+328 SRTFTKDG
-336 EDHTVTFKV
+336 EDHTVTFKL
-345 LPENALAT
+345 LPENALAS
-353 IPAPSPGD
+353 IPAPSRGD

-381 LEYLFGVVE
+381 LEYLFGVIE
-390 APVAKTL
+390 APE
-397 VADGDATGAH
+397 G
-407 AADKPVFRPFWA
+407 DKPVFRPFWA

-438 RRARYPDMH
+438 RHARYPDMH

-470 EIVDDWLRDGL
+470 DIVDTWLREGV

-519 KDAGASVVAYAGYC
+519 KDAGASVVAYAAYC
-533 AARDDGDPTTAAQ
+533 AARDGGDPAEASK

-560 STLRLRHWLLGLRPL
+560 STLRLRDWLLELRGSVSTP
-575 QAGGPQPGGSS
+575 GPTAAAH
-586 DDGGRAAPSS
+586 DDGALA
-596 SAVAAPP
+596 
-603 PLPEPEPT
+603 PLPPDVVEAEPT
-611 PEERRL
+611 PEELRL
-617 KEYLAGLPDTR
+617 QEYLASLPDTR
-628 PWTNDERAI
+628 PWTDDERAI
-637 AMVAAAMGYHRRERK
+637 AMVAAATGYHRRERK

-667 NWSDHRNVFVV
+667 HWRDHRDVFVV
-678 DTAEVLTDWVLAKPG
+678 DTAEVVSDWALAKPTV
-693 ARMRTRTLKLTGTM
+693 RMRTRTLRLTGTI
-707 SEGSDFKPATT
+707 SEGSDFKPGST

-731 KDPLGSP
+731 GESSGNI
-738 AGRGFTFGTLVTAVA
+738 AGRGFTFGTLVTALE
-753 DHPRVA
+753 DHPKIP
-759 GQSTLTI
+759 GQSIITI
-766 EERETGKVPA
+766 EEKETAKVPA
-776 YPHIPVALTE
+776 YPHIPIALTE
-786 DQPIRTASIEAALAE
+786 DQPVRTASIEAALAE
-801 LVQIVG
+801 LAQKVG
-807 ASVPALPEHPG
+807 ASVPALPDHPG
-818 VDILRKVPPRFLSL
+818 VDILRKSPPRFRTL
-832 PTPAAV
+832 PGPAPAG
-838 EADSGGAADYVT
+838 ADSTGAVDYAT
-850 AITASLLDLDRSYL
+850 AITASLLDLDHSYL

-882 ARLVDAGWKIG
+882 ARLVAQGWKIG
-893 VVGQSHAVVENML
+893 VVGQSHAVVEHML
-906 GTAIETAGVD
+906 CTAIETGGVD

-923 LAAPHPVLW
+923 LATEHNVPW
-932 HRTSDDD
+932 HRRKDDD
-939 VAALLG
+939 VASLLG
-945 SPGGCLVGGTAWTM
+945 EPGGALVGGTAWTM
-959 TGRSVP
+959 TGRHVP

-981 LANTLAVARAAKR
+981 LANTLAVARSAKR

-1018 SALGWLAAGHATLPT
+1018 SALGWLAAGHATLPGN
-1033 ELGYFLADSWRMHPD
+1033 LGYFLADSWRMHPE

-1053 SVLSYEGKL
+1053 SVLSYDGKL
-1062 EAAPAA
+1062 ESAPAA
-1068 SLRSLAELPA
+1068 SQRSLAELPA
-1078 GVDTVFV
+1078 GVETVLV
-1085 VHNGNTTSSAEE
+1085 EHSGNTTSSSEE
-1097 AAEVVRQAQRHIG
+1097 AAEVVRQAQRHLG

-1121 RALTPEDILVVAA
+1121 RPLTPEDILVVAA
-1134 YNAQVQLIRQALQH
+1134 YNAQVQLIRQALQG

-1161 FQGQEAPVVL
+1161 FQGQEAPVVI
-1171 VSMACSAVAEAP
+1171 VSLACSAMAEAP

-1207 IIRSPGLTNYMPA
+1207 MVRSPELTNYMPS
-1220 KPAALE
+1220 KPGVLE

-1234 SVNHVPPAKQG
+1234 SPLTFTTG
-1245 RFMG
+1245 

>member
-1 MFLLDPANVD
+1 MFLLE
-11 PASVD
+11 PAS
-16 SASVDPGPGAPQD
+16 ADPGRAEPD
-29 LVFSAS
+29 LVFSAT

-56 RSPKAEFPDDV
+56 RSPKAEFPDDE

-76 DKHEAKVL
+76 DRHEAKVL
-84 AGLIAQYGEWDAARG
+84 AGLVARYGPWDAGRG
-99 SGVYSIERGENSRG
+99 AGVYSIERGENTRS
-113 GLAAKQAETEL
+113 GLLAKQAETEL

-157 GVPGRYEVWDTKL
+157 GIPGRYEVWDTKL

-188 LMGMGLDPAPR
+188 LIRMGLEPSPKL
-199 VTLVL
+199 TLVL
-204 GAVVDGDYV
+204 GAMVDGEYV
-213 RSHHSLPD
+213 RSVHSLTD

-233 RALTAAHREGGS
+233 RALTAGHRERQP

-250 QPGVAYCGRCNYCA
+250 QPGVMYCGRCNYCA

-270 RDLLMVGGMTT
+270 RDLLMVGGMTSV
-281 LRRKKLIAD
+281 RRKKLLAA
-290 GITTIDALADLP
+290 GISTIDALADLP
-302 PGRASGS
+302 AARATGS
-309 MVRLRD
+309 VVRLRD
-315 QARMQLGRDIPDG
+315 QARMQLGRDQPDG
-328 SRTFAKDG
+328 SRTFTKDG
-336 EDHTVTFKV
+336 EAHTVAYKV

-376 TSQWG
+376 TGKWG
-381 LEYLFGVVE
+381 LEYLFGVIE
-390 APVAKTL
+390 AP
-397 VADGDATGAH
+397 ATDTSTT
-407 AADKPVFRPFWA
+407 DKPVFRPFWA
-419 HSRNEER
+419 HSRHEER

-456 SALRNLSVRHLAGE
+456 SALRNLSVTHLAGE
-470 EIVDDWLRDGL
+470 DIVDNWLRDGV

-486 ATARHSLR
+486 ATARLSLR

-519 KDAGASVVAYAGYC
+519 KDAGASVVAYAAYC
-533 AARDDGDPTTAAQ
+533 AARDGGDSAEAAE

-560 STLRLRHWLLGLRPL
+560 STLRLRDWLLELRGTGAASAASTPGS
-575 QAGGPQPGGSS
+575 AGTS
-586 DDGGRAAPSS
+586 DDGGRLALQVRVPDVGAA
-596 SAVAAPP
+596 V
-603 PLPEPEPT
+603 PELEAS

-617 KEYLAGLPDTR
+617 QEYLVVLPDHR
-628 PWTNDERAI
+628 PWTDDERAI
-637 AMVAAAMGYHRRERK
+637 AMVAAAVGYHRRERK

-657 HFDRTESEID
+657 HFDRTEAEID
-667 NWSDHRNVFVV
+667 TWSDHRNVFVV
-678 DTAEVLTDWVLAKPG
+678 DTAEILTDWVLAKPRE
-693 ARMRTRTLKLTGTM
+693 RMRTRTLRLAGTM
-707 SEGSDFKPATT
+707 SEGSDFKPGST
-718 WCRLYDSP
+718 WCRLYDAP

-731 KDPLGSP
+731 ENPNGGTR
-738 AGRGFTFGTLVTAVA
+738 GRGFTFGTVVTAVE
-753 DHPRVA
+753 DHPGMPGR
-759 GQSTLTI
+759 TFITI

-776 YPHIPVALTE
+776 YPHLPVALTE
-786 DQPIRTASIEAALAE
+786 DQPVATASIEAALAE
-801 LVQIVG
+801 LAQAVG
-807 ASVPALPEHPG
+807 AAVPYLPAHPG
-818 VDILRKVPPRFLSL
+818 IDILRKVPPRFRSL
-832 PTPAAV
+832 PAPSAV
-838 EADSGGAADYVT
+838 GPDSSGAADYVT
-850 AITASLLDLDRSYL
+850 AITTSLLDLDRSYL

-882 ARLVDAGWKIG
+882 SRLVAAGWKVG

-906 GTAIETAGVD
+906 CTAIETAGVN

-923 LAAPHPVLW
+923 LVNEHDVPWP
-932 HRTSDDD
+932 RTKEAD
-939 VAALLG
+939 VAALLA

-959 TGRSVP
+959 TGKSVP

-981 LANTLAVARAAKR
+981 LANTLAVARSAKR

-1018 SALGWLAAGHATLPT
+1018 SALGWLAAGHATLP
-1033 ELGYFLADSWRMHPD
+1033 ESLGYFLADSWRMHPD

-1068 SLRSLAELPA
+1068 SLRSLADLPA
-1078 GVDTVFV
+1078 GVETVFV
-1085 VHNGNTTSSAEE
+1085 HHSGNTTSSAEE
-1097 AAEVVRQAQRHIG
+1097 AKEVVRQAQRHIG
-1110 LKWIPGGDKPA
+1110 LKWIPGGDRPA
-1121 RALTPEDILVVAA
+1121 RALKPEDILVVAP
-1134 YNAQVQLIRQALQH
+1134 YNAQVQLIRLALQE
-1148 AGLAGVRVGTVDK
+1148 AGLAGMRVGTVDK

-1207 IIRSPGLTNYMPA
+1207 VVRSPELTNYMPTR
-1220 KPAALE
+1220 PAVLE

-1234 SVNHVPPAKQG
+1234 SPGERAGNLSGP
-1245 RFMG
+1245 

>member
-1 MFLLDPANVD
+1 MFLLDPA
-11 PASVD
+11 
-16 SASVDPGPGAPQD
+16 SVDPGRGAAAVGAGAQQD
-29 LVFSAS
+29 LLFSAS

-56 RSPKAEFPDDV
+56 RSPKAEFPDDE

-76 DKHEAKVL
+76 DRHEAKVL
-84 AGLIAQYGEWDAARG
+84 AGLIAEYGAWDAGRG
-99 SGVYSIERGENSRG
+99 AGVYSLERGANTRNAL
-113 GLAAKQAETEL
+113 LAKHAETEL

-157 GVPGRYEVWDTKL
+157 GAPGRYEVWDTKL

-188 LMGMGLDPAPR
+188 LIGMGLEPSPR

-204 GAVVDGDYV
+204 GAVVEGEYV

-221 LLPVFRERRDRF
+221 LLPVFRERRDHF
-233 RALTAAHREGGS
+233 RALTAAHREAGE

-250 QPGVAYCGRCNYCA
+250 QPGVGYCGRCNYCA

-270 RDLLMVGGMTT
+270 RDLLMVGGMTMV
-281 LRRKKLIAD
+281 RRKKLTAD
-290 GITTIDALADLP
+290 RITTIDALADLP
-302 PGRASGS
+302 RGKATGPV
-309 MVRLRD
+309 VRLRD
-315 QARMQLGRDIPDG
+315 QARMQLGRDVPDG

-336 EDHTVTFKV
+336 AEHTVAFKV
-345 LPENALAT
+345 LPENALAG

-376 TSQWG
+376 TGKWG
-381 LEYLFGVVE
+381 LEYLFGVIE
-390 APVAKTL
+390 APA
-397 VADGDATGAH
+397 ADAGAT
-407 AADKPVFRPFWA
+407 DKPVFRPLWA
-419 HSRNEER
+419 HSRHEER

-433 AYVEE
+433 AYVED
-438 RRARYPDMH
+438 RRSRYPDMH

-456 SALRNLSVRHLAGE
+456 SALRNLSVTHLAGE
-470 EIVDDWLRDGL
+470 DIVDNWLREGV

-519 KDAGASVVAYAGYC
+519 KDAGASVVAYAAYC
-533 AARDDGDPTTAAQ
+533 AARDGGNAAEAADV
-546 ILASISD
+546 LASISD

-560 STLRLRHWLLGLRPL
+560 STLRLRDWLLELRGTRAASAVRRDASGTP
-575 QAGGPQPGGSS
+575 
-586 DDGGRAAPSS
+586 DDGGQLPREGAVPE
-596 SAVAAPP
+596 VAAGA
-603 PLPEPEPT
+603 LEAEPS

-617 KEYLAGLPDTR
+617 QEYLADLPDHR
-628 PWTNDERAI
+628 PWTDDERAI
-637 AMVAAAMGYHRRERK
+637 AMVAAAVGYHRRERK

-657 HFDRTESEID
+657 HFDRTEAELD
-667 NWSDHRNVFVV
+667 TWSDHRNVFVV
-678 DTAEVLTDWVLAKPG
+678 DTAEILTDWVLAKPRE
-693 ARMRTRTLKLTGTM
+693 RMRTRTLRLAGTM
-707 SEGSDFKPATT
+707 SEGSDFKPGST
-718 WCRLYDSP
+718 WCRLYDAP

-731 KDPLGSP
+731 ENPNGGTR
-738 AGRGFTFGTLVTAVA
+738 GRGFTFGTLVTAVE
-753 DHPRVA
+753 DHPGVPGRT
-759 GQSTLTI
+759 SITI

-776 YPHIPVALTE
+776 YPHLPVALTE
-786 DQPIRTASIEAALAE
+786 DQPVGTASIEAALAE
-801 LVQIVG
+801 LAQSVG
-807 ASVPALPEHPG
+807 GSLPSLPAHAG
-818 VDILRKVPPRFLSL
+818 IDILRKAPPRFRTL
-832 PTPAAV
+832 PAPAPV
-838 EADSGGAADYVT
+838 TDDSSGAADYVT
-850 AITASLLDLDRSYL
+850 AITASLLDLDLSYL

-882 ARLVDAGWKIG
+882 ARLVAEGWKIG

-906 GTAIETAGVD
+906 CTAIETAGVD

-923 LAAPHPVLW
+923 LVTAHDVPWAHVKD
-932 HRTSDDD
+932 TD
-939 VAALLG
+939 VATLLA

-959 TGRSVP
+959 TGKSVP

-981 LANTLAVARAAKR
+981 LANTLAVARSAKR

-1018 SALGWLAAGHATLPT
+1018 SALGWLAAGHATLP
-1033 ELGYFLADSWRMHPD
+1033 ESLGYFLADSWRMHPD

-1062 EAAPAA
+1062 ESAPAA

-1078 GVDTVFV
+1078 GVETILVE
-1085 VHNGNTTSSAEE
+1085 HSGNTTSSAEE
-1097 AAEVVRQAQRHIG
+1097 AAEVVRQANRHIG
-1110 LKWIPGGDKPA
+1110 LKWLPGGDKPA
-1121 RALTPEDILVVAA
+1121 RALAPEDILVVAA
-1134 YNAQVQLIRQALQH
+1134 YNAQVQLIRLTLQE
-1148 AGLAGVRVGTVDK
+1148 AGLGGVRVGTVDK

-1171 VSMACSAVAEAP
+1171 VSMACSAVPEAP

-1207 IIRSPGLTNYMPA
+1207 VVRSPELTNYMPH
-1220 KPAALE
+1220 KPAVLE

-1234 SVNHVPPAKQG
+1234 SPRRPVGGPARNRSGHQESG
-1245 RFMG
+1245 S